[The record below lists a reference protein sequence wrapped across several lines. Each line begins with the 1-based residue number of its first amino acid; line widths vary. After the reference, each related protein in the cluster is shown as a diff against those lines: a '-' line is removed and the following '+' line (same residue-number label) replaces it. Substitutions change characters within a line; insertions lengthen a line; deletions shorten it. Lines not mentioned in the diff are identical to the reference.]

1 MQQSYHLQVL
11 CYPNKF
17 EDNLMEMVTEN
28 QKV

>member
-1 MQQSYHLQVL
+1 MQESYHLQGP

-17 EDNLMEMVTEN
+17 EDLLMEMVTEN